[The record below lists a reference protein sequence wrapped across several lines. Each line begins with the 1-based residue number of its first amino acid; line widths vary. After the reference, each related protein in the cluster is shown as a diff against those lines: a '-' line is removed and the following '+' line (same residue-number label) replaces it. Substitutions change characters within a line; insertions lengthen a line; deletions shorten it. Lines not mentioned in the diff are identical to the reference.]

1 MRKIFEVVGAIVTV
15 LLGLIVAIPVLLT
28 VIGVAVPAILIFV
41 AIVLLIVLLVLA
53 ICGVVALLTF
63 WRIRYQLKRGG
74 GVDFVFNGKRYHVET
89 IAKRTPN
96 NRRDVTDDI

>member
-41 AIVLLIVLLVLA
+41 AMVLLIVLLVLA
-53 ICGVVALLTF
+53 ICGVVALMTF
-63 WRIRYQLKRGG
+63 WRIRYQLKHGG

-89 IAKRTPN
+89 IAQGTPN
-96 NRRDVTDDI
+96 SRRDVTDDI

>member
-53 ICGVVALLTF
+53 ICGVVALMTF
-63 WRIRYQLKRGG
+63 WRIRYQLKHGG

-89 IAKRTPN
+89 VSKHNPN

>member
-15 LLGLIVAIPVLLT
+15 LLGLIIAIPVLLT

-53 ICGVVALLTF
+53 ICGVVALMTF
-63 WRIRYQLKRGG
+63 WRIRYQLKHGG

-89 IAKRTPN
+89 ITKRTPN

>member
-15 LLGLIVAIPVLLT
+15 LLGLIIAIPVLLT

-53 ICGVVALLTF
+53 ICGVVALMTF
-63 WRIRYQLKRGG
+63 WRIRYQLKHGG

-89 IAKRTPN
+89 VSKRTPN